1 MNRCPCVNRK
11 GKEKKMDVPWAV
23 TPEKVERAIRKII
36 EVSHPR
42 RLVLFG
48 SYIRGDMDIN
58 SDLDILVVT
67 SDEIESPRKESVRL
81 RRAIEDV
88 VMPVDI
94 LVITESL
101 LAKLKDTPGLI
112 YKEALQTGRIVYES
126 T

>member
-1 MNRCPCVNRK
+1 
-11 GKEKKMDVPWAV
+11 MDVPWAV

-101 LAKLKDTPGLI
+101 LTKLKDTPGLI

>member
-1 MNRCPCVNRK
+1 M
-11 GKEKKMDVPWAV
+11 MAVPWTV
-23 TPEKVERAIRKII
+23 TPEKVERVIRKII

-42 RLVLFG
+42 QLILFG

-88 VMPVDI
+88 LMPVDI

-101 LAKLKDTPGLI
+101 LTKLKDIPGLI